1 MKAMSKT
8 TGFSTSRK
16 VDLNLPHNYFPGPGT
31 YEIKRYLAEL
41 DAKSEFYQPLNPK
54 GTERTSES

>member
-1 MKAMSKT
+1 MSKT
-8 TGFSTSRK
+8 TGFSSSRK

-41 DAKSEFYQPLNPK
+41 DAKSEFY
-54 GTERTSES
+54 